1 MRLHD
6 SSRNRQAAVG
16 GEARA
21 IAHNDLTF
29 QAFDVPDKPGRQLVI
44 YQAEPGSPNI
54 CSVVPKFHEFG

>member
-1 MRLHD
+1 MGRP
-6 SSRNRQAAVG
+6 
-16 GEARA
+16 EARA

-44 YQAEPGSPNI
+44 YQAEPVSPNI